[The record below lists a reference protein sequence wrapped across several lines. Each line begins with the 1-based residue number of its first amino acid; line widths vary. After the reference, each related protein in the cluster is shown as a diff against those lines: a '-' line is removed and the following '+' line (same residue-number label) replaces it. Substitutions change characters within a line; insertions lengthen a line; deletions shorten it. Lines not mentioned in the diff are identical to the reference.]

1 MSDPFAERIVPT
13 TDVVAGHRDPGRREK
28 AASCVRRR
36 SWSRFRRSFARMWT
50 PPIGATAQY
59 DTAPAARYARPRLD
73 LPWKLEP
80 CETDYCPDADFS
92 RRAWVAG
99 LSLDLQTYG

>member
-1 MSDPFAERIVPT
+1 
-13 TDVVAGHRDPGRREK
+13 
-28 AASCVRRR
+28 
-36 SWSRFRRSFARMWT
+36 MWT

-59 DTAPAARYARPRLD
+59 DTAPAARYARPRLE

-80 CETDYCPDADFS
+80 CETDYVPTRIFS
-92 RRAWVAG
+92 SRAWVAS